1 MFFVVVNVEQKVDKM
16 KNNKLMKKIGIFSI
30 FAVLF
35 LFVSCKHQTAN
46 NEPPEEASLIV
57 AVTIVPQETFVN
69 AVCGDLVEV
78 VTMVPPGNS
87 PANYEPTPEQMV
99 KFSDASVYFSIG
111 VPTEAV
117 NILPSAE
124 AVKVVSLQKSV
135 SKVYPDR
142 KFDNGVRDPH
152 IWLSPKRVEVII
164 NTIASEMS
172 ALDPEHQQIY
182 MDNAKE
188 YVNRL
193 QEIDLTL
200 TEIFAELENNK
211 FMVYHPSF
219 GYLASD
225 YGLEMYTLE
234 FDGKEATAKQLQS
247 MIDLA
252 REENIKVLFYQA
264 EIDSSQSQAFAEE
277 IGGQTIQLSPLAP
290 NYIENLESMALRL
303 AEGIS

>member
-1 MFFVVVNVEQKVDKM
+1 M
-16 KNNKLMKKIGIFSI
+16 KNYKLMKKIGILSI

-35 LFVSCKHQTAN
+35 LFVSCKDQTAN
-46 NEPPEEASLIV
+46 NEAAEEGALIV
-57 AVTIVPQETFVN
+57 AVTIVPQETFVK

-99 KFSDASVYFSIG
+99 KFSNASVYFSIG

-117 NILPSAE
+117 NILPSAK
-124 AVKVVSLQKSV
+124 AVKVVSLEETV
-135 SKVYPDR
+135 SEVYPDR

-164 NTIASEMS
+164 NEIASEMS
-172 ALDPEHQQIY
+172 ALDPEHHQIY

-188 YVNRL
+188 YINRL
-193 QEIDLTL
+193 DELDSTL
-200 TEIFAELENNK
+200 SELFSELENNK

-252 REENIKVLFYQA
+252 KREY
-264 EIDSSQSQAFAEE
+264 
-277 IGGQTIQLSPLAP
+277 
-290 NYIENLESMALRL
+290 
-303 AEGIS
+303 